1 MAAVE
6 NLGLL
11 LGSAVPSF
19 MDALK
24 FVRQSQEN
32 AEQLR
37 IQRAKLAADQR
48 VAVLNQRLRDLQAV
62 DDVRQEVFTQGDTRW
77 NVAYTDAV
85 TNVGE
90 DQANALFFSNGDPVP
105 MTEPDLDSVMELNRR
120 TTASGGGGGVGD
132 GLTAMQKRVYDYYK
146 DRVDSEEQG
155 INSLRTER
163 ARLVAERDELPTTS
177 YQYSQVD
184 NLVRGYDRQISERR
198 NRLDNA
204 LLDLR
209 IIIRNPDLDFQ
220 GVEDKR
226 GQILELSRDG
236 GDTQIGGGDLF
247 QRDVFGPRQQQ
258 SYPAGSPLNYPR
270 REVDQGVTPTAQDTI
285 QSRQLLEGFNRS
297 DEDEMMIMGGVGFGR
312 N

>member
-62 DDVRQEVFTQGDTRW
+62 DDVRQAVFTQGDTRW

-90 DQANALFFSNGDPVP
+90 DRANALFFRDGDPVQ
-105 MTEPDLDSVMELNRR
+105 MTEDDIDSVMDLTKR
-120 TTASGGGGGVGD
+120 TTASGGGIGD
-132 GLTAMQKRVYDYYK
+132 GLTTRQKEVLEYFK
-146 DRVDSEEQG
+146 DAVDFEEQG
-155 INSLRTER
+155 VNLLRTKMSD
-163 ARLVAERDELPTTS
+163 LLAEQGQYDS
-177 YQYSQVD
+177 DSSQYQYLQGEII
-184 NLVRGYDRQISERR
+184 NLDRQISDRNNSLRNARLDLQTIILNPDFDFEDVSNRR
-198 NRLDNA
+198 NE
-204 LLDLR
+204 
-209 IIIRNPDLDFQ
+209 
-220 GVEDKR
+220 V
-226 GQILELSRDG
+226 LELSQDG
-236 GDTQIGGGDLF
+236 GATQIGGGDLF

-258 SYPAGSPLNYPR
+258 SYPEYSPANPPR
-270 REVDQGVTPTAQDTI
+270 REVDQGVTPTAQDTTR
-285 QSRQLLEGFNRS
+285 SRQLLEGFRMS
-297 DEDEMMIMGGVGFGR
+297 EDEALRVMGGLSPELY
-312 N
+312 